1 VIDFRYHLV
10 SIVAVFLAL
19 AIGILVGATALKPT
33 TLKVLYKTSQKL
45 EQQINSVQASN
56 RTLEQQIR
64 NDQAFAAS
72 SSAVLLNHLLA
83 GQRAVVVTAP
93 GADSQ
98 VVNGVTTTL
107 QQAGAT
113 VTGQVTLQ
121 QEFFVTDG
129 NATSNLEYLAQ
140 QLATPGISLGSGQS
154 PQPAA
159 DPQIAG
165 QQEAAQ
171 VIADALVTRD
181 GPGLPAA
188 QRAAILNGFAQ
199 HSYLQVTAA
208 TGASS
213 TTLAPA
219 TLAVVV
225 IPASPPPGGDSYP
238 ANLALLSLA
247 QQLQTA
253 GKAAVVAGSQPGS
266 GPGSAIDELS
276 SGSSGIQV
284 SSVDN
289 ADTEVGQ
296 IMVAQ
301 ALSLELTGHKP
312 ASYGVAS
319 GVVPSPAPTPSASPS
334 APPVAAKPAAS
345 LARRR

>member
-1 VIDFRYHLV
+1 MSRT
-10 SIVAVFLAL
+10 
-19 AIGILVGATALKPT
+19 ILPT
-33 TLKVLYKTSQKL
+33 PV
-45 EQQINSVQASN
+45 
-56 RTLEQQIR
+56 
-64 NDQAFAAS
+64 
-72 SSAVLLNHLLA
+72 
-83 GQRAVVVTAP
+83 
-93 GADSQ
+93 
-98 VVNGVTTTL
+98 
-107 QQAGAT
+107 
-113 VTGQVTLQ
+113 
-121 QEFFVTDG
+121 
-129 NATSNLEYLAQ
+129 ATSSVWRVR
-140 QLATPGISLGSGQS
+140 TP
-154 PQPAA
+154 
-159 DPQIAG
+159 
-165 QQEAAQ
+165 
-171 VIADALVTRD
+171 
-181 GPGLPAA
+181 A
-188 QRAAILNGFAQ
+188 QRTAILNGFAQ

-208 TGASS
+208 NGASS

-225 IPASPPPGGDSYP
+225 IPASPPSCGDSDP
-238 ANLALLSLA
+238 ANLAVLSLA

-253 GKAAVVAGSQPGS
+253 GKAAFVAGSLPGS

-334 APPVAAKPAAS
+334 APPVAAKPAAR
-345 LARRR
+345 LTRRR